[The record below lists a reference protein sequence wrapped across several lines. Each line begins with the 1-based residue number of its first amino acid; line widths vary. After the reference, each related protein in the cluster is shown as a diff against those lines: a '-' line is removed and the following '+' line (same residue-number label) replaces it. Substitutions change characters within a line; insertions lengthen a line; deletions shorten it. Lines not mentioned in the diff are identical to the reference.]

1 MRKAIASFTIGTL
14 LASFLAV
21 PAAFAGNTPEWA
33 MEGAN
38 AYLKAETRDQGYVL
52 ANKCEVATMIAN
64 SLNLPM
70 GDAEMQR
77 GAEFQ
82 DLQGGMAWCQAA
94 AGAVANT
101 GIATGNGNM
110 FGAAGSVS
118 RAVVATMLV
127 RAFQLDAA
135 YQPASLSSE
144 RQAEFAGL
152 EWAQEPMALGV
163 AAGIIQGDAEGRLL
177 PTEGASKWAVATMLH
192 RAAGLDAESTPE
204 ATEGTTEETT
214 PETTVEPTPEVA
226 PTGGALTVSL
236 SDNSPSLDNLG
247 SEPDGGD
254 DIDGVTIAAF
264 ELTAGSDDV
273 RVNAVRLHEIGG
285 NDVFGPIALFDADG
299 MRVSREKDF
308 NNDNEANVSLLN
320 GGLTIA
326 AGSSVELFVRATIA
340 SNKGAATAAL
350 AIESPDDVSSNASSV
365 SVSSATTALAR
376 LAQVNVER
384 FTLKQGGST
393 PDVSVGDRNVQVARF
408 DMEAGDEDMHLH
420 ALTLEQ
426 TGDINAESE
435 MSNFRLEIEGEE
447 VAATPYAVDDYVSF
461 LLDTPYEIEEDD
473 TAQAR
478 VFADILDGA
487 GDTIIFSIESD
498 LDVVVIDQA
507 VQQPAAVYDVVND
520 DQLLSTGFTTTTVNV
535 EAGELTLVAHDAEFT
550 EFGKNQSNLVL
561 GYVDIESRSGEQI
574 ELQDINLAVTSTG
587 GNIDDAMDVTTFEA
601 VTTNGTF
608 DLSRAGG
615 CTDRTDCTF
624 AASNVDLSISG
635 VQRVFF
641 RVDSSDTGF
650 TEDVTISAS
659 LDSMDGSND
668 TDGFYFKEVNDD
680 TAITDIT
687 PTNIAFEDITSKVS
701 SATVRSRA
709 QSATKTAVQGTDDI
723 KAMVFEIEAGEASY
737 LEIDYLTFL
746 GLFDAAGSTV
756 DNGDLAS
763 ELSSSYIDELRL
775 YHTSVDEAN
784 LIQKQ
789 GGGELAAGL
798 IEFDLNDFRIEASE
812 TMPFVLVVDLADND
826 DVNAHSIKLAVA
838 KGLIRDMERETVT
851 LKNNDGA
858 TIDGTVFD
866 QTKSELSRRQI
877 NFAANGTLTAI
888 IDNTDSQ
895 ASRNLNVL
903 AGSSAIVG
911 SVELTTTN
919 EPLTLEEFSFQLS
932 GVSNTEAQELFSEI
946 RLLDSDKSVLASK
959 SVSGTVIEFTGQD
972 VEFAQGNRNLYI
984 EVVTNQIGFEKEGFQ
999 SDTDLTVRFVA
1010 EQVRG
1015 QSLLSNDYNVLA
1027 GDSFTITLADVA
1039 VDGGGELELVI
1050 NGETITADAQAGNED
1065 ADATALDTEI
1075 DTAIGAALAGV
1086 ITANH
1091 AANEITVTA
1100 VVDLKVSGATTGLTL
1115 GSLYNNF
1122 VDATTSSNQFGIVP
1136 VRIADLSFT
1145 NTFDDTSVS
1154 SILENGENNVLILE
1168 VENDTHPTNQ
1178 TDDASGVD
1186 TQLEFVYFDSSI
1198 AGGGTIDNIYLERIG
1213 VDTDR
1218 IESEETDIVAK
1229 DGTVKYTFVD
1239 IAVANGGELVVE
1251 INGVAV
1257 TANALGGD
1265 EDADAGSM
1273 ETALEA
1279 AKDDADGPLYNAFSV
1294 ATVGAEVTIT
1304 ATRTLYVSEAT
1315 NTNVNAVA
1323 YTGTTEDK
1331 EVFHM
1336 ASFGSDADRIESGLS
1351 AHYLLTA
1358 TVTKAGNGD
1367 NDDSVQF
1374 ALSDLDTGSVMY
1386 KSDTTEGGINDSS
1399 IFDLRLSK
1407 TRLSAVTLSETK
1419 NSLE

>member
-21 PAAFAGNTPEWA
+21 PAAFAAGTPEWA

-64 SLNLPM
+64 ALNLPM

-192 RAAGLDAESTPE
+192 RAAGLDAEASEE
-204 ATEGTTEETT
+204 ATEEATEETT
-214 PETTVEPTPEVA
+214 EEAPATPEVA

-236 SDNSPSLDNLG
+236 SDNSPSLANLG
-247 SEPDGGD
+247 SEPNGGD

-273 RVNAVRLHEIGG
+273 RVNALRLHEIGG
-285 NDVFGPIALFDADG
+285 NGVFGPIALFDADG
-299 MRVSREKDF
+299 MRVSREKSF

-320 GGLTIA
+320 GGLTIP
-326 AGSSVELFVRATIA
+326 AGKSVELFVRATIA

-365 SVSSATTALAR
+365 SVSSATTELAR
-376 LAQVNVER
+376 LVQVNVER

-426 TGDINAESE
+426 TGSINAESE
-435 MSNFRLEIEGEE
+435 MSNFRLEIEGQE

-487 GDTIIFSIESD
+487 GDDIIFSIESD
-498 LDVVVIDQA
+498 LDLVVIDQA
-507 VQQPAAVYDVVND
+507 VQQPAAVYDFAAAG
-520 DQLLSTGFTTTTVNV
+520 DQVLSDSFTTTTVTV

-561 GYVDIESRSGEQI
+561 GYVDIESRSGESI
-574 ELQDINLAVTSTG
+574 DLQNINLKVTSTG

-601 VTTNGTF
+601 VTSNGTY

-615 CTDRTDCTF
+615 CAAAADCTF
-624 AASNVDLSISG
+624 SASNVDLSIKG
-635 VQRVFF
+635 VQRVWF
-641 RVDSSDTGF
+641 RVDSKDNGF
-650 TEDVTISAS
+650 TEEVVITAS
-659 LDSMDGSND
+659 LNSMDGSD
-668 TDGFYFKEVNDD
+668 DSDGLYFKEINDD

-687 PTNIAFEDITSKVS
+687 PTNITFEDITSKVS

-709 QSATKTAVQGTDDI
+709 QSSTLTSVQGTDGV
-723 KAMVFEIEAGEASY
+723 KAMAFEIEAGEASH

-746 GLFDAAGSTV
+746 GLFDANGGGV
-756 DNGDLAS
+756 DNADFGS
-763 ELSSSYIDELRL
+763 KLSSDHVDELRL

-798 IEFDLNDFRIEASE
+798 IEFDLKDFRIEASE
-812 TMPFVLVVDLADND
+812 TTPFVLVVDLADND
-826 DVNAHSIKLAVA
+826 NVSDDTIRVAVA
-838 KGLIRDMERETVT
+838 KGLIRDMERDTVT
-851 LKNNDGA
+851 LKNNDGE

-866 QTKSELSRRQI
+866 QTKSELSRRTI
-877 NFAANGTLTAI
+877 TFAANGTFTST
-888 IDNTDSQ
+888 IDNSDSR
-895 ASRNLNVL
+895 ADKNMYVL
-903 AGSSAIVG
+903 AGNTAIVG
-911 SVELTTTN
+911 SVEIAAEN
-919 EPLTLEEFSFQLS
+919 EELTLKDFSIAFD
-932 GVSNTEAQELFSEI
+932 GNTNALTDTQATQMLASVQ
-946 RLLDSDKSVLASK
+946 LLDEELNELAS
-959 SVSGTVIEFTGQD
+959 STVSGRIVNFDNKEIVIPVGTQNVYVQVSTNAIGKD
-972 VEFAQGNRNLYI
+972 LAGI
-984 EVVTNQIGFEKEGFQ
+984 ESPAN
-999 SDTDLTVRFVA
+999 DLTFRANFN
-1010 EQVRG
+1010 ELRG
-1015 QSLLSNDYNVLA
+1015 QKLLSSYQLLNGEVAILKVEADA
-1027 GDSFTITLADVA
+1027 ESTIT
-1039 VDGGGELELVI
+1039 I
-1050 NGETITADAQAGNED
+1050 NGEATTTAAQGSDNGTAAQLVADINANANVNAVVTAADDNAGDEFLKITADTDVTTITTNANVTTRYSAANSALRSE
-1065 ADATALDTEI
+1065 AATA
-1075 DTAIGAALAGV
+1075 G
-1086 ITANH
+1086 
-1091 AANEITVTA
+1091 
-1100 VVDLKVSGATTGLTL
+1100 TT
-1115 GSLYNNF
+1115 N
-1122 VDATTSSNQFGIVP
+1122 SNQFGIIP
-1136 VRIADLSFT
+1136 VQITSASLGTELST
-1145 NTFDDTSVS
+1145 VLNNNTKAAVLT
-1154 SILENGENNVLILE
+1154 LENAATNSTQSGNTNPLKTQVEELTFNVDRFSGTLVRELE
-1168 VENDTHPTNQ
+1168 LQRQGKT
-1178 TDDASGVD
+1178 
-1186 TQLEFVYFDSSI
+1186 
-1198 AGGGTIDNIYLERIG
+1198 
-1213 VDTDR
+1213 
-1218 IESEETDIVAK
+1218 
-1229 DGTVKYTFVD
+1229 GTVKGYNYTIGSNGGGADTFVVNCAA
-1239 IAVANGGELVVE
+1239 AVANNTSCIVGLLGQTFSGANGAAIEAA
-1251 INGVAV
+1251 INAAGLDL
-1257 TANALGGD
+1257 TA
-1265 EDADAGSM
+1265 ADAANVVTVTNDLGADRKLWIGTGNSDTVIESHGQAAVISQSTVKFIPTDLSSDGGVIDSG
-1273 ETALEA
+1273 ETAVFEVKANVVVDTNADTQDSLTLSM
-1279 AKDDADGPLYNAFSV
+1279 DDLSSGNIKYSDDNA
-1294 ATVGAEVTIT
+1294 
-1304 ATRTLYVSEAT
+1304 
-1315 NTNVNAVA
+1315 
-1323 YTGTTEDK
+1323 GTT
-1331 EVFHM
+1331 
-1336 ASFGSDADRIESGLS
+1336 
-1351 AHYLLTA
+1351 
-1358 TVTKAGNGD
+1358 VTD
-1367 NDDSVQF
+1367 MRLNDT
-1374 ALSDLDTGSVMY
+1374 DLDGT
-1386 KSDTTEGGINDSS
+1386 S
-1399 IFDLRLSK
+1399 IQ
-1407 TRLSAVTLSETK
+1407 
-1419 NSLE
+1419 